1 MAEPDGRALAAI
13 LAAIAEDPAAAR
25 LRGQRARRDM
35 LEKFSLDAVAAVV
48 EGHVRRIAAQREAR
62 NGGGD
67 L

>member
-1 MAEPDGRALAAI
+1 
-13 LAAIAEDPAAAR
+13 
-25 LRGQRARRDM
+25 M

-67 L
+67 ASVLTIDQSPDPSTSRRTPSRLRV